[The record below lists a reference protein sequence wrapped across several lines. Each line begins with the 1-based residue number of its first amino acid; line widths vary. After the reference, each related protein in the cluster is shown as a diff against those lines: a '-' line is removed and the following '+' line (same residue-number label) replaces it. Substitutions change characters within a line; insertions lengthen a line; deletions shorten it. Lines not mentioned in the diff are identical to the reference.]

1 MKNLLNNFENLSEPK
16 KSILA
21 GVLIVAL
28 CLLVMYIE
36 SL

>member
-1 MKNLLNNFENLSEPK
+1 MRTHEPNEALD
-16 KSILA
+16 SVI
-21 GVLIVAL
+21 GVIIVTVL

>member
-1 MKNLLNNFENLSEPK
+1 MKAHEPNEALNSV
-16 KSILA
+16 IA
-21 GVLIVAL
+21 VIIVTAL

>member
-1 MKNLLNNFENLSEPK
+1 MKTHEPNEALN
-16 KSILA
+16 SII
-21 GVLIVAL
+21 GIIIVTVL